1 MLTPCIRQCKVD
13 GGMCVSCGRT
23 LLQIK
28 EWKDMSD
35 EQRLEIMKKLQQRN
49 NTHSCP
55 SCSSPTYCA
64 MQDGKSGSA
73 CWCMGEVISSTLPA
87 IEGAQCVCKTCL
99 TTPDN

>member
-1 MLTPCIRQCKVD
+1 
-13 GGMCVSCGRT
+13 
-23 LLQIK
+23 
-28 EWKDMSD
+28 MSD

-55 SCSSPTYCA
+55 GCSSPTYCA

-73 CWCMGEVISSTLPA
+73 CWCAGEVISSTLPA

-99 TTPDN
+99 ITPNSFTTLTPLAQKCVGWDFSYQKVFNM